1 MHHSLSRGEYSW
13 AAVSWYN
20 REQKELNASMSNLH
34 ARIEALLQR
43 LIIIGM
49 KVEDIY
55 LNFRFISKQRAFKE
69 IVQPEKGGSI
79 GVPIGSP
86 LLCTQ

>member
-1 MHHSLSRGEYSW
+1 
-13 AAVSWYN
+13 VSWYN

-49 KVEDIY
+49 KVEDTVCID
-55 LNFRFISKQRAFKE
+55 ISFQVSRAFG
-69 IVQPEKGGSI
+69 IPQIIFVFH
-79 GVPIGSP
+79 
-86 LLCTQ
+86 

>member
-1 MHHSLSRGEYSW
+1 LADFLLFLFSAQTARRGEYSW

-34 ARIEALLQR
+34 AKIEALLQR

-49 KVEDIY
+49 KVEDM
-55 LNFRFISKQRAFKE
+55 FDVSFHK
-69 IVQPEKGGSI
+69 
-79 GVPIGSP
+79 
-86 LLCTQ
+86 

>member
-1 MHHSLSRGEYSW
+1 VRFKKIRFLIKFGGFFAIFFSAQTARNNSW

-55 LNFRFISKQRAFKE
+55 
-69 IVQPEKGGSI
+69 
-79 GVPIGSP
+79 
-86 LLCTQ
+86 

>member
-1 MHHSLSRGEYSW
+1 MHHSLSRGEHSW

-49 KVEDIY
+49 KVEDLY
-55 LNFRFISKQRAFKE
+55 
-69 IVQPEKGGSI
+69 
-79 GVPIGSP
+79 
-86 LLCTQ
+86 